1 MEEDIEQ
8 IESLQKELCNLISE
22 ITEHYPD
29 LENQKYIKN
38 HLDILVDSCNFWSR
52 AENGYRIKYDILNS
66 FNQLSSSFPC

>member
-29 LENQKYIKN
+29 YENQLYIKN

-52 AENGYRIKYDILNS
+52 AENAERIKYDILNS
-66 FNQLSSSFPC
+66 FNQLSSCFPC